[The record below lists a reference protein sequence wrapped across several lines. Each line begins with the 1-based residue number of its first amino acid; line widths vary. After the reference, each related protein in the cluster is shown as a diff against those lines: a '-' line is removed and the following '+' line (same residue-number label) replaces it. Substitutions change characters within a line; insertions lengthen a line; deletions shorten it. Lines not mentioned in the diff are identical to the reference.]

1 MQLSNRSRVVAITP
15 NVLRLCDGWEFEI
28 QLLNYL
34 QSQIEKQKIRIYSS
48 TQLLQNTL
56 LAVVYWVSKLKIW
69 EQK

>member
-1 MQLSNRSRVVAITP
+1 MV
-15 NVLRLCDGWEFEI
+15 LCDGWEFEK
-28 QLLNYL
+28 QMLNYL

-48 TQLLQNTL
+48 AQLLQNTL